1 MKGMESLKAKD
12 SELLLVVG
20 ELSFEAGDFEYV
32 PSSSM
37 LLEDMFVITII
48 TVLYVYKVSIRAC
61 F

>member
-32 PSSSM
+32 SSSSM